1 MAPYKYSI
9 KLSAKEYSVSV
20 LALALVLVAVHLGLY
35 IYHYQVE
42 ELPWLLRQLFDLDEE
57 NNIPTW
63 YSSFLL
69 LNNAFFLYLYSTQK
83 DVVKR
88 GYWGLLAAG
97 FLLLALD
104 EVAGLHETLNTAIE
118 MNWAI
123 LGGIGVLFLGVLF
136 VPFLLAIPKRLAL
149 MFMLSGLLYVSG
161 AILIELLGEDL
172 DSDSLIYALTV
183 SLEEG
188 LELIGA
194 WLFLNVLLQEMKVDE
209 VVAINAEIKS

>member
-1 MAPYKYSI
+1 MSSSKFSI
-9 KLSAKEYSVSV
+9 EISIKEYSFTILV
-20 LALALVLVAVHLGLY
+20 LALALVLIHTGLY
-35 IYHYQVE
+35 LYHYQVE

-69 LNNAFFLYLYSTQK
+69 LNNAFFLYIYSIQK

-88 GYWGLLAAG
+88 SYWGLLSGG
-97 FLLLALD
+97 FLLLAID

-123 LGGIGVLFLGVLF
+123 LGAIGVLFAGVLF
-136 VPFLLAIPKRLAL
+136 VPFLLAIPRRLAQL
-149 MFMLSGLLYVSG
+149 FMLSGLLYFSG
-161 AILIELLGEDL
+161 AILVELLGEDL
-172 DSDSLIYALTV
+172 DSDSLLYAFTV
-183 SLEEG
+183 ALEEG

-194 WLFLNVLLQEMKVDE
+194 WLFLNVLLGEMQTEGNVS
-209 VVAINAEIKS
+209 IPLEIEQ

>member
-1 MAPYKYSI
+1 MSPYKYSI
-9 KLSAKEYSVSV
+9 DISAKEYSGSILV
-20 LALALVLVAVHLGLY
+20 LALVLVAVHLGLY

-69 LNNAFFLYLYSTQK
+69 LNNAFLLYIYSTQK
-83 DVVKR
+83 EVVKR
-88 GYWGLLAAG
+88 SYWGLLAAG
-97 FLLLALD
+97 FLLLAID

-123 LGGIGVLFLGVLF
+123 LGGIGVLFVGVLF
-136 VPFLLAIPKRLAL
+136 VPFLLAIPRRLAL
-149 MFMLSGLLYVSG
+149 QFMLSGFIYFSG

-194 WLFLNVLLQEMKVDE
+194 WMFLNVMLQEMKANETVSIGAE
-209 VVAINAEIKS
+209 VKA

>member
-1 MAPYKYSI
+1 MLPYKYSI
-9 KLSAKEYSVSV
+9 NFPAKEYSASI
-20 LALALVLVAVHLGLY
+20 LALALALVAVHLGLY
-35 IYHYQVE
+35 LYHYQIT

-83 DVVKR
+83 EVVKR
-88 GYWGLLAAG
+88 SYWGLLAAG
-97 FLLLALD
+97 FLLLAID

-123 LGGIGVLFLGVLF
+123 LGGIGVLFVGVLF
-136 VPFLLAIPKRLAL
+136 VPFLIAIPRRLTL
-149 MFMLSGLLYVSG
+149 LFMLSGFLYFSG
-161 AILIELLGEDL
+161 AIVVELLAQDL
-172 DSDSLIYALTV
+172 DSDSLTYALSV
-183 SLEEG
+183 ALEEG

-194 WLFLNVLLQEMKVDE
+194 WVFLNVMLQEMKTDE
-209 VVAINAEIKS
+209 VVSIGAEAN

>member
-1 MAPYKYSI
+1 MSPYKYSI
-9 KLSAKEYSVSV
+9 NISAKEYSVSV

-63 YSSFLL
+63 FSSFLL

-88 GYWGLLAAG
+88 SYWGLLAAG

-104 EVAGLHETLNTAIE
+104 EVAGLHETFNTAIE

-123 LGGIGVLFLGVLF
+123 IGGIGVLFVGVLF

-149 MFMLSGLLYVSG
+149 MFMLAGLLYVSG
-161 AILIELLGEDL
+161 AIIVELLGEDL
-172 DSDSLIYALTV
+172 DSDSLVYALTV

-194 WLFLNVLLQEMKVDE
+194 WLFLNVMLQEMKTDE
-209 VVAINAEIKS
+209 VVGINAEIRS

>member
-1 MAPYKYSI
+1 MSQTKYSI
-9 KLSAKEYSVSV
+9 DISAKEYSFSV

-63 YSSFLL
+63 FSSFLL

-83 DVVKR
+83 EVVKR
-88 GYWGLLAAG
+88 SYWGLLAAG

-104 EVAGLHETLNTAIE
+104 EVAGLHETFNTAIE

-123 LGGIGVLFLGVLF
+123 IGGIGVLFVGVFF
-136 VPFLLAIPKRLAL
+136 VPFLLAIPRRLAM
-149 MFMLSGLLYVSG
+149 MFMLAGLLYVSG
-161 AILIELLGEDL
+161 AIIVELLGEDL

-188 LELIGA
+188 LELLGA
-194 WLFLNVLLQEMKVDE
+194 WLFLNVMLQEMKTDE
-209 VVAINAEIKS
+209 AVGIHAEIKS

>member
-1 MAPYKYSI
+1 MSQNKYSI
-9 KLSAKEYSVSV
+9 DISAKEYSISV

-35 IYHYQVE
+35 VYHYQVE

-83 DVVKR
+83 DLVKKA
-88 GYWGLLAAG
+88 YWGLLSAG
-97 FLLLALD
+97 FFLLAID

-123 LGGIGVLFLGVLF
+123 LGGIAVLFVGVFF
-136 VPFLLAIPKRLAL
+136 VPFLLAIPRRLAL
-149 MFMLSGLLYVSG
+149 LFMLSGSLYFSG
-161 AILIELLGEDL
+161 AILVELLGEDL

-194 WLFLNVLLQEMKVDE
+194 WLFLNVMLHEMKTDE
-209 VVAINAEIKS
+209 MVGIKAEIKS

>member
-1 MAPYKYSI
+1 MTQNKYSI
-9 KLSAKEYSVSV
+9 DISAKEYSVSV

-35 IYHYQVE
+35 SYHYQVE

-69 LNNAFFLYLYSTQK
+69 LNNAFFLHLYSTQK
-83 DVVKR
+83 DIPKKS
-88 GYWGLLAAG
+88 YWSLLSAG
-97 FLLLALD
+97 FLLLAID

-123 LGGIGVLFLGVLF
+123 LGGIGVLFVGVFF
-136 VPFLLAIPKRLAL
+136 VPFLLAIPKQLAL
-149 MFMLSGLLYVSG
+149 WFMLSGSLYFSG
-161 AILIELLGEDL
+161 AILVELLGEDL
-172 DSDSLIYALTV
+172 DSDSLTYALTV

-188 LELIGA
+188 LEMIGA
-194 WLFLNVLLQEMKVDE
+194 WLFLNVMLQAMKTD
-209 VVAINAEIKS
+209 AIVPIKAEIEP